1 MSEPLT
7 QAESTVGYTASVTPL
22 SPLSKRKRVQEV
34 YRMYDLA
41 DIWVFQNPKARKMP
55 LMPDLG
61 TMEAMPTYM
70 RLLPNLKARFH
81 MARTDIER
89 ICRKEASIEESKIFG
104 VVWKI
109 LGEIHDLEAM
119 VQQEMREVFVE
130 EFIDKRITDPNFPSI
145 TSEEFKVM
153 LNVKE
158 VPTTEEPANA
168 SDSTSEEVEQMEN
181 NRRALLSLEQVVD
194 EVANRLKKIEEANK
208 QQAQA

>member
-1 MSEPLT
+1 
-7 QAESTVGYTASVTPL
+7 
-22 SPLSKRKRVQEV
+22 
-34 YRMYDLA
+34 MYDLA